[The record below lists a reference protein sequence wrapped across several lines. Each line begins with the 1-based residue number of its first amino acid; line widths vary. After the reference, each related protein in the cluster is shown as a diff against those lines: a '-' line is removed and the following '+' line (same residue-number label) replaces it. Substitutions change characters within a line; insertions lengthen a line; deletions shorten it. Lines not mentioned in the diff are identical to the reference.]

1 MNKKAIITYFV
12 LLGFVIIMYFYISAN
27 NLGNIKT
34 TSSTTT
40 SSNALNSTSNQ
51 SAGSGGLIVNTA
63 TTTTGSTPAPVDI
76 NFNNSQPIPVYPVDV
91 VSPGN
96 NYGTINNSI
105 NGRLVSSCIPYGG
118 FSCSQP
124 VLSSISGNLTLSFS
138 ETQYA
143 LWSTAEIYILNLT
156 AQPILKNNLINGI
169 KGVQISNISN
179 SEQITLTLPAITPNL
194 PKGVQIQGN
203 IWAVFHLKNS
213 NSTYIS
219 EIAQI
224 SAQSI

>member
-12 LLGFVIIMYFYISAN
+12 LLGFVIIMYFYVSSN
-27 NLGNIKT
+27 NLGSIKT
-34 TSSTTT
+34 SSLTTV

-51 SAGSGGLIVNTA
+51 SSGSGGLIVNTA
-63 TTTTGSTPAPVDI
+63 TTTTGSSPAPVNI
-76 NFNNSQPIPVYPVDV
+76 NFNNSQPVPVYPTGIT
-91 VSPGN
+91 SPGN
-96 NYGTINNSI
+96 NYSSINNSI
-105 NGRLVSSCIPYGG
+105 NGRLISSCIPYGG

-124 VLSSISGNLTLSFS
+124 VLSSVSGNLTISFS

-143 LWSTAEIYILNLT
+143 LWSNAEIYILNLT
-156 AQPILKNNLINGI
+156 AQPVLKNNLINGI

-179 SEQITLTLPAITPNL
+179 SEQVTLTLPAIKPNL

-213 NSTYIS
+213 NATYIS